1 MYNRVIADLAE
12 SDGQKDAKSERI
24 RPTAEKTEG
33 TVMIRKAAAADIDA
47 VASVYEHIHTAEE
60 AGEASIGWIR
70 GVYPERETALAALE
84 RGDLFVETDR
94 IRGETVV
101 VGTAILNQVQVDVYE
116 GAPWLYDVPADQ
128 VMVMHTLVIDP
139 FVKGHGY
146 GRRFAEYYEQYALSN
161 GCHYLRIDTN
171 ARNTAARAFYKKL
184 RYEEIDIVPCE
195 FNGIP
200 DVKLVLLEKR
210 I

>member
-1 MYNRVIADLAE
+1 
-12 SDGQKDAKSERI
+12 
-24 RPTAEKTEG
+24 
-33 TVMIRKAAAADIDA
+33 MIRKAAAADIDA
-47 VASVYEHIHTAEE
+47 VASVYERIHTAEE

-70 GVYPERETALAALE
+70 GVYPERVTALAALE

-94 IRGETVV
+94 IWGETVV

-116 GAPWLYDVPADQ
+116 GAPWRYDVPADQ

-161 GCHYLRIDTN
+161 ECHYLRIDTN

-184 RYEEIDIVPCE
+184 GYEEIDIVPCE

>member
-1 MYNRVIADLAE
+1 MN
-12 SDGQKDAKSERI
+12 Q
-24 RPTAEKTEG
+24 
-33 TVMIRKAAAADIDA
+33 MIRKATAADIDA

-60 AGEASIGWIR
+60 SGEASIGWIR

-84 RGDLFVETDR
+84 RGDLFVETDE
-94 IRGETVV
+94 IQGESVV
-101 VGTAILNQVQVDVYE
+101 VGTAILNQTQVDVYE
-116 GAPWLYDVPADQ
+116 GAPWRYDVPADQ

-146 GRRFAEYYEQYALSN
+146 GRRFAEYYEQYALSK

-184 RYEEIDIVPCE
+184 GYEEVDIVPCE

>member
-1 MYNRVIADLAE
+1 
-12 SDGQKDAKSERI
+12 
-24 RPTAEKTEG
+24 
-33 TVMIRKAAAADIDA
+33 MIRKATAADIDA

-60 AGEASIGWIR
+60 TGEASIGWIR

-84 RGDLFVETDR
+84 RGDLFVETDE
-94 IRGETVV
+94 IQGESVV
-101 VGTAILNQVQVDVYE
+101 VGTAILNQTQVDVYK
-116 GAPWLYDVPADQ
+116 GAPWRYDVPEDQ

-146 GRRFAEYYEQYALSN
+146 GREFAEYYEQYALSK
-161 GCHYLRIDTN
+161 GCQYLRIDTN

-184 RYEEIDIVPCE
+184 GYEEIDIVPCE

>member
-1 MYNRVIADLAE
+1 
-12 SDGQKDAKSERI
+12 
-24 RPTAEKTEG
+24 
-33 TVMIRKAAAADIDA
+33 MIRKATAADIDA

-60 AGEASIGWIR
+60 TGEASIGWIR

-84 RGDLFVETDR
+84 RGDLFVETDE
-94 IRGETVV
+94 IQGESVV
-101 VGTAILNQVQVDVYE
+101 VGTAILNQTQVDVYE
-116 GAPWLYDVPADQ
+116 GAPWRYDVPADQ

-146 GRRFAEYYEQYALSN
+146 GRRFAEYYEQYALSK

-184 RYEEIDIVPCE
+184 GYEEIDTVPCE

>member
-1 MYNRVIADLAE
+1 
-12 SDGQKDAKSERI
+12 
-24 RPTAEKTEG
+24 
-33 TVMIRKAAAADIDA
+33 MIRKATLTDIDA
-47 VASVYEHIHTAEE
+47 IASIYNHIHTAEE
-60 AGEASIGWIR
+60 SGEATIGWIR
-70 GVYPERETALAALE
+70 GVYPERETALAAMT
-84 RGDLFVETDR
+84 RGDLFVQTDE
-94 IRGETVV
+94 IGGESVV
-101 VGTAILNQVQVDVYE
+101 VGTAILNQTQVDVYE
-116 GAPWLYDVPADQ
+116 GAPWRYDVPADQ

-146 GRRFAEYYEQYALSN
+146 GCRFAEYYEQYALSK

-184 RYEEIDIVPCE
+184 GYEEIDIVPCE

>member
-1 MYNRVIADLAE
+1 
-12 SDGQKDAKSERI
+12 
-24 RPTAEKTEG
+24 
-33 TVMIRKAAAADIDA
+33 MIRKAIAADIDA
-47 VASVYEHIHTAEE
+47 IALIYEHIHTAEE
-60 AGEASIGWIR
+60 TGEATIGWLR
-70 GVYPERETALAALE
+70 GIYPERETALAALA
-84 RGDLFVETDR
+84 RGDLFVQTDE
-94 IRGETVV
+94 IRGESVV

-116 GAPWLYDVPADQ
+116 GAPWRYDVPSEQ

-146 GRRFAEYYEQYALSN
+146 GRRFAEYYEQYALSK
-161 GCHYLRIDTN
+161 GCRYLRIDTN

-184 RYEEIDIVPCE
+184 GYEEIDIVPCE

-200 DVKLVLLEKR
+200 DVKLVLLEKK

>member
-1 MYNRVIADLAE
+1 
-12 SDGQKDAKSERI
+12 
-24 RPTAEKTEG
+24 
-33 TVMIRKAAAADIDA
+33 MIRKAALADIDA
-47 VASVYEHIHTAEE
+47 ITSIYDHIHTSEE
-60 AGEASIGWIR
+60 AGEATIGWLR
-70 GVYPERETALAALE
+70 GIYPERETALAALS
-84 RGDLFVETDR
+84 RGDLFVQTDE
-94 IRGETVV
+94 IRGESVV
-101 VGTAILNQVQVDVYE
+101 VGTAVLNQVQVDVYC
-116 GAPWLYDVPADQ
+116 GAPWNYDVPDDQ

-139 FVKGHGY
+139 DVKGRGY
-146 GRRFAEYYEQYALSN
+146 GRRFTEYYEQYALSK

-184 RYEEIDIVPCE
+184 GYEEIDIVPCE